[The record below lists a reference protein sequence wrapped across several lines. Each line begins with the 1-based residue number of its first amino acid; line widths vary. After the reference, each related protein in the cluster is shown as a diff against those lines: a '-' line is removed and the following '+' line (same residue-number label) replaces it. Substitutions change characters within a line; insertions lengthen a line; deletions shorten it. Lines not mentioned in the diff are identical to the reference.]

1 MSIPWFAININNNLS
16 GTKITVD
23 ILSDAL
29 NAGDGIHEYNLNGSS
44 YTGNLPKP
52 NYAYGNGTVYKRNKS
67 AITVVLYG
75 CTQEPIATNYS
86 ADGKT
91 WLGWK
96 VHALKSDLDSF
107 AEKKLD
113 LSINDFNSYIKPKTN
128 RVSFFAFNDTTNSP
142 FSFQTGFCIAFNH
155 NYLIRTDQ
163 FCLIGISDDGT
174 KIEAKRIQ
182 IS

>member
-1 MSIPWFAININNNLS
+1 MQSQVTQLNSDLS
-16 GTKITVD
+16 GTKTTID

-29 NAGDGIHEYNLNGSS
+29 NVSNGIYEYILNGSS
-44 YTGNLPKP
+44 YTGNLPTS
-52 NYAYGNGTVYKRNKS
+52 NYAYSSGTVLKRNNVS
-67 AITVVLYG
+67 IMVVLYG
-75 CTQEPIATNYS
+75 ALQEPIATNYS